1 MERRQVAL
9 QESLA
14 FRLARGSGQAAAWH
28 LGRNGNV
35 SPRQLTRRARGL
47 AGIESQA
54 LGATLSVHARR
65 DGADQVIA
73 RRDGR
78 LAVAPPTAGTQE
90 RLEFGCA
97 HVRIASPASAHD
109 LIGVGAHG
117 RGLRVGRHVRP
128 EWRPPLAGETR
139 RASRAATGR
148 RPLRSWEANHG

>member
-35 SPRQLTRRARGL
+35 SPRQLTRRAPGR

-54 LGATLSVHARR
+54 LGATLAVHARR

-78 LAVAPPTAGTQE
+78 LALADGIEDRAGQLGKRAEIE
-90 RLEFGCA
+90 RLDFEK
-97 HVRIASPASAHD
+97 
-109 LIGVGAHG
+109 
-117 RGLRVGRHVRP
+117 
-128 EWRPPLAGETR
+128 PLAFQVELV
-139 RASRAATGR
+139 AVLAAG
-148 RPLRSWEANHG
+148 G